1 VVQSAAVSAEIIARR
16 HAPAL
21 GKFRSLDGSTIPVDE
36 FSAAGRK
43 QRRSYL
49 DSPKL
54 FMKNSLL
61 IVATSLALAPLAL
74 AAETQLKDQKDKV
87 SYSIGLDIGT
97 TLKRQ
102 LIDVNAEL
110 LNAGIQDGLSGKK
123 PLLTDEQVKETMSAF
138 QKDMMAK
145 QAAAKKATGD
155 KNAAEGAKFLA
166 ENKAKEGVKTTASG
180 LQYKV
185 LKEGTGPSPKAT
197 DTVKVN
203 YRGTT
208 IDGTEFDSS
217 YKRGEPASF
226 PVNRVIPGW
235 TEALQLMK
243 PGAKYQ
249 LVIPAAL
256 AYGERGAGSDIGP
269 NATLL
274 FEVELIEVSPAGAT
288 PKPDLDRPVGSP
300 GAAIPPKESKAAVA
314 PAAAVAASP
323 TPKKP

>member
-1 VVQSAAVSAEIIARR
+1 
-16 HAPAL
+16 
-21 GKFRSLDGSTIPVDE
+21 
-36 FSAAGRK
+36 
-43 QRRSYL
+43 
-49 DSPKL
+49 
-54 FMKNSLL
+54 MKTSLL

-87 SYSIGLDIGT
+87 SYSIGLDIGS

-110 LNAGIQDGLSGKK
+110 LNTGIQDGLSGKK
-123 PLLTDEQVKETMSAF
+123 PLLSEEEVKQVMSTF
-138 QKDMMAK
+138 QKDMMEK
-145 QAAAKKATGD
+145 QAAAKKVTGE
-155 KNAAEGAKFLA
+155 KNEAEGAKFLA

-185 LKEGTGPSPKAT
+185 LKEGTGASPKAT

-217 YKRGEPASF
+217 YKRGEPATF

-249 LVIPAAL
+249 LVIPAKL

-274 FEVELIEVSPAGAT
+274 FEVELVEISPPATPAPPKPAVSPGT
-288 PKPDLDRPVGSP
+288 
-300 GAAIPPKESKAAVA
+300 AVA
-314 PAAAVAASP
+314 PKTAASP
-323 TPKKP
+323 AASIATSPPPKKP

>member
-1 VVQSAAVSAEIIARR
+1 
-16 HAPAL
+16 
-21 GKFRSLDGSTIPVDE
+21 
-36 FSAAGRK
+36 
-43 QRRSYL
+43 
-49 DSPKL
+49 
-54 FMKNSLL
+54 MKTTLL

-74 AAETQLKDQKDKV
+74 AADAQLKDQKDKV

-97 TLKRQ
+97 TMKRQ
-102 LIDVNAEL
+102 LIDVNDEL
-110 LNAGIQDGLSGKK
+110 LNKGIKDGLSGSK
-123 PLLTDEQVKETMSAF
+123 PLMTEEETKEAMAAF

-145 QAAAKKATGD
+145 QAAVKKEQGEKNTG
-155 KNAAEGAKFLA
+155 EGKKFLD

-185 LKEGTGPSPKAT
+185 LKEGSGASPKAT

-226 PVNRVIPGW
+226 PVNRVIKGW
-235 TEALQLMK
+235 TEGLQLMK
-243 PGAKYQ
+243 AGSKYQ
-249 LVIPAAL
+249 FVVPADL

-274 FEVELIEVSPAGAT
+274 FDVEVLEVIPAGSTPT
-288 PKPDLDRPVGSP
+288 PKPAAYDSSRPTGQP
-300 GAAIPPKESKAAVA
+300 GAAIPPKPAASAAA
-314 PAAAVAASP
+314 PAAS
-323 TPKKP
+323 PKKP

>member
-1 VVQSAAVSAEIIARR
+1 
-16 HAPAL
+16 
-21 GKFRSLDGSTIPVDE
+21 
-36 FSAAGRK
+36 
-43 QRRSYL
+43 
-49 DSPKL
+49 
-54 FMKNSLL
+54 MKTSLL
-61 IVATSLALAPLAL
+61 IVAASIALASLAP
-74 AAETQLKDQKDKV
+74 AAQTELKDQKDKV

-110 LNAGIQDGLSGKK
+110 LNKGIQDGLSGNKA
-123 PLLTDEQVKETMSAF
+123 LLTDEQMKETMAAF

-145 QAAAKKATGD
+145 QAAAKKATGE
-155 KNAAEGAKFLA
+155 KNAAEGKKYLA

-217 YKRGEPASF
+217 YKRGEPATF
-226 PVNRVIPGW
+226 PVNRVIKGW

-243 PGAKYQ
+243 AGSKYQ
-249 LVIPAAL
+249 LVIPADL

-269 NATLL
+269 NATLI
-274 FEVELIEVSPAGAT
+274 FEVELVGIVPPGTTPT
-288 PKPDLDRPVGSP
+288 PKPATYDSSRPAGQP
-300 GAAIPPKESKAAVA
+300 GAAIPPKPAA
-314 PAAAVAASP
+314 PAAASP
-323 TPKKP
+323 SPAKP

>member
-1 VVQSAAVSAEIIARR
+1 
-16 HAPAL
+16 
-21 GKFRSLDGSTIPVDE
+21 
-36 FSAAGRK
+36 
-43 QRRSYL
+43 
-49 DSPKL
+49 
-54 FMKNSLL
+54 MKTSLL
-61 IVATSLALAPLAL
+61 IVAASVALASLAP
-74 AAETQLKDQKDKV
+74 AAQTELKDQKDKV

-102 LIDVNAEL
+102 LIDVNADL
-110 LNAGIQDGLSGKK
+110 LNKGIQDGLSGNKA
-123 PLLTDEQVKETMSAF
+123 LLTDEQMKETMATF

-145 QAAAKKATGD
+145 QAAAKKVTGE
-155 KNAAEGAKFLA
+155 KNTAEGKKYMT

-226 PVNRVIPGW
+226 PVNRVIKGW

-243 PGAKYQ
+243 VGSKYQ
-249 LVIPAAL
+249 LVIPADL

-274 FEVELIEVSPAGAT
+274 FDVELLEIVRQALRPT
-288 PKPDLDRPVGSP
+288 PKPATYDSSRPAGQP
-300 GAAIPPKESKAAVA
+300 GAAVPIPPK
-314 PAAAVAASP
+314 PAASP
-323 TPKKP
+323 SPAKP

>member
-1 VVQSAAVSAEIIARR
+1 MTTELIVHDRTRKESELR
-16 HAPAL
+16 P
-21 GKFRSLDGSTIPVDE
+21 LDENPFPVDE
-36 FSAAGRK
+36 FSAAGRGSDRPHLNSLK
-43 QRRSYL
+43 Q
-49 DSPKL
+49 
-54 FMKNSLL
+54 FMKTSPL
-61 IVATSLALAPLAL
+61 IVAASIAVVSLAP
-74 AAETQLKDQKDKV
+74 AAQTELKDQKDKV

-102 LIDVNAEL
+102 LIDVNADL
-110 LNAGIQDGLSGKK
+110 LNKGIQDGLSGSKA
-123 PLLTDEQVKETMSAF
+123 LLTDEQVKETMATF

-145 QAAAKKATGD
+145 QAAAKKATGE
-155 KNAAEGAKFLA
+155 KNAEEGKKYLA
-166 ENKAKEGVKTTASG
+166 DNKAKEGVKTTASG

-217 YKRGEPASF
+217 YKRGEPATF
-226 PVNRVIPGW
+226 PVNRVIKGW

-243 PGAKYQ
+243 AGSKYQ
-249 LVIPAAL
+249 LAIPADL

-274 FEVELIEVSPAGAT
+274 FDVELVSIVPPGTTPT
-288 PKPDLDRPVGSP
+288 PKPAVYDSSRPAGQQP
-300 GAAIPPKESKAAVA
+300 GAAMPPK
-314 PAAAVAASP
+314 PAASP
-323 TPKKP
+323 AASPSPAKQ